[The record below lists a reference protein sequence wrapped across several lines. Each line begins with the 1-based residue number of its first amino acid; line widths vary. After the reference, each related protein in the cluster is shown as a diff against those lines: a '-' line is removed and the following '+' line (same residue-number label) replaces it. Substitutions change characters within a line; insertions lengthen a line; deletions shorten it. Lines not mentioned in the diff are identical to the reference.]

1 MVGYQ
6 QSSPLKTKLR
16 RSVAKGKCYNAAPCK
31 RETLMAT
38 IAELADIKG
47 LDYLVVGIATC
58 LLRNEDGKADPI
70 LVAEPIPATALES
83 VQRGIKTTFKLV
95 YGGTF
100 TEEVIPCDDFIG
112 RAQAAAR
119 TYKAKPHLKLIPA
132 GETCT
137 PEEGAF
143 VLAYSPDIKRV
154 INPVRNVRDSDNVKQ
169 HTNTHK
175 ALDELV

>member
-1 MVGYQ
+1 M
-6 QSSPLKTKLR
+6 
-16 RSVAKGKCYNAAPCK
+16 C
-31 RETLMAT
+31 MAT
-38 IAELADIKG
+38 IAELADVKG

-58 LLRNEDGKADPI
+58 LLRNEDGKADPV

-100 TEEVIPCDDFIG
+100 TEFIQNDQVSLPQDIFPAAVVPCDDFIF

-119 TYKAKPHLKLIPA
+119 TYKAKPHLKLIPQ
-132 GETCT
+132 GEICT
-137 PEEGAF
+137 PESGAF
-143 VLAYSPDIKRV
+143 VLMHSPDIKRV